1 MIEIFKAGVTISE
14 GDMPPLAKVFMFAMF
29 LAMILI
35 VAVMMGK
42 V

>member
-1 MIEIFKAGVTISE
+1 MIEIIKAGVTISE
-14 GDMPPLAKVFMFAMF
+14 GHMPPLAKVFIFMMF
-29 LAMILI
+29 LASLLI

>member
-1 MIEIFKAGVTISE
+1 MIEIVKAGVTISE
-14 GDMPPLAKVFMFAMF
+14 GDAPPLAKVFIFVMF

-35 VAVMMGK
+35 ASVMMGK